1 MSRNQT
7 LQRGGNGALSRRAPR
22 ETRLRTIF
30 WTAKRAACLIL
41 RSTGPIFRTCPGLDW
56 RRLAWLVL
64 DFQNV
69 NFEMKVRC
77 HQVRNERGRH
87 GARDVRASTAFTLVE
102 VMVAIFVLA
111 VAMISLYAGFTS
123 GFMLVDSAREE
134 LRASQILTQKA
145 EAIRLC
151 TWSSLTNCPISFSET
166 YDAPSSGSSAGG
178 GTLFVGTVTTNAAS
192 SIPDTCAYKT
202 NMCMA
207 TITLYWTNNYG
218 KQTVVHTRTLKTLVA
233 RYGIQNYIWGTT
245 P

>member
-1 MSRNQT
+1 MKVNYYQFRNQRRHDCP
-7 LQRGGNGALSRRAPR
+7 RGL
-22 ETRLRTIF
+22 
-30 WTAKRAACLIL
+30 
-41 RSTGPIFRTCPGLDW
+41 
-56 RRLAWLVL
+56 
-64 DFQNV
+64 
-69 NFEMKVRC
+69 
-77 HQVRNERGRH
+77 
-87 GARDVRASTAFTLVE
+87 RASTAFTLVE
-102 VMVAIFVLA
+102 VMVAVFILG

-166 YDAPSSGSSAGG
+166 YDAPGPGSSTGGG

>member
-1 MSRNQT
+1 
-7 LQRGGNGALSRRAPR
+7 
-22 ETRLRTIF
+22 
-30 WTAKRAACLIL
+30 
-41 RSTGPIFRTCPGLDW
+41 
-56 RRLAWLVL
+56 
-64 DFQNV
+64 
-69 NFEMKVRC
+69 MKFSC
-77 HQVRNERGRH
+77 HQIRIHRRQ
-87 GARDVRASTAFTLVE
+87 RAGDSMAFTLVE
-102 VMVAIFVLA
+102 VMVAVFILG
-111 VAMISLYAGFTS
+111 VAMLSLYAGFAS
-123 GFMLVDSAREE
+123 GFMLVNSAREE

-166 YDAPSSGSSAGG
+166 YDLASGPGAGNNVAG

-192 SIPDTCAYKT
+192 SIPDTCAYKS

-207 TITLYWTNNYG
+207 TVTLYWTNTYG